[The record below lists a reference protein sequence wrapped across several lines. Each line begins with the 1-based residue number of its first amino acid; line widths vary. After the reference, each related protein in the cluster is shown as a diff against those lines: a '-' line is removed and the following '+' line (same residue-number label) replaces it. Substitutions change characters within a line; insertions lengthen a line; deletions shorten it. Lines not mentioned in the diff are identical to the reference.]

1 MTMQDNLRVC
11 RLANDKAYLPLFED
25 KLQFNEKFREFVTV
39 FPGPAESLF

>member
-25 KLQFNEKFREFVTV
+25 KLQFNEKL
-39 FPGPAESLF
+39 P